1 MQFQGFSYYAPLS
14 TTVVYGGG
22 DGTRLGH
29 PEKRHAERRRRGDR
43 HSGPHDRPPAK
54 QRRRSFARR
63 IPDSRRGRPHA
74 RHGFLG
80 RHYEDHLLHARRT
93 ADDHVFGDAAARRSA
108 NWPRPILRN
117 PAEVNIAI
125 SKPNEAIDQSA
136 YICYERQK
144 LGIIRELFAEPTDS
158 KTIIFSSSKLKVK
171 ELAHTLKRMGLDVAA
186 MHSDLE
192 QAQREEV
199 MLNFKNNKVKILV
212 ATDIVARGIDIE
224 DIGLVLNY
232 DVPHDPEDY
241 IHRIGRT
248 ARAAASGRRHDVR
261 QRGGAGQVPP
271 VSRNSSSGTSARPN
285 CPRAWAKARNTLPTR
300 TAAAS
305 AGGAGVAAGEGVP
318 ARAADAADAATVR
331 VVTTGTAAANARRLR
346 LRLRLRNL
354 PRHNPLRRT
363 ATTLRAVAKATA
375 GPATAAVTAEAAIG
389 AAATSR
395 RAANRRRRHKY
406 QKFPSNQRR
415 EFLFTSVLPGVITY
429 SNVPPSG
436 AYAISLPEGG
446 LGWGRIYLLSHA
458 GCAGSSAVRAS
469 ARLMPSARAT
479 PSPYDGSAL

>member
-1 MQFQGFSYYAPLS
+1 M
-14 TTVVYGGG
+14 
-22 DGTRLGH
+22 
-29 PEKRHAERRRRGDR
+29 
-43 HSGPHDRPPAK
+43 
-54 QRRRSFARR
+54 
-63 IPDSRRGRPHA
+63 
-74 RHGFLG
+74 
-80 RHYEDHLLHARRT
+80 
-93 ADDHVFGDAAARRSA
+93 
-108 NWPRPILRN
+108 
-117 PAEVNIAI
+117 
-125 SKPNEAIDQSA
+125 
-136 YICYERQK
+136 
-144 LGIIRELFAEPTDS
+144 
-158 KTIIFSSSKLKVK
+158 
-171 ELAHTLKRMGLDVAA
+171 
-186 MHSDLE
+186 SDL
-192 QAQREEV
+192 
-199 MLNFKNNKVKILV
+199 F
-212 ATDIVARGIDIE
+212 
-224 DIGLVLNY
+224 
-232 DVPHDPEDY
+232 
-241 IHRIGRT
+241 
-248 ARAAASGRRHDVR
+248 
-261 QRGGAGQVPP
+261 
-271 VSRNSSSGTSARPN
+271 
-285 CPRAWAKARNTLPTR
+285 TR
-300 TAAAS
+300 MCCRMD
-305 AGGAGVAAGEGVP
+305 G
-318 ARAADAADAATVR
+318 ATVR
-331 VVTTGTAAANARRLR
+331 VVTTGTAAANARR